1 VDRVAP
7 NHPDISFCCATGFT
21 APLFIVAEPPFSHHS
36 IGRLNLMSLER
47 FNFLIQDLCDS
58 IGIPDAER
66 ILETR
71 MLEVEGFDVMVDH
84 IEEDPNAAYLNFHYG
99 IVTSGRTLK
108 VFRLLL
114 EANLVI
120 YAQDQAQLG
129 LEEETGGIVMI
140 VRVPFGDEVNGE
152 WLVDLLAHY
161 AEHGRYWRE
170 NIFQTDDEMFENI
183 ANGSYVWMRA

>member
-1 VDRVAP
+1 MSLDR
-7 NHPDISFCCATGFT
+7 FT
-21 APLFIVAEPPFSHHS
+21 A
-36 IGRLNLMSLER
+36 
-47 FNFLIQDLCDS
+47 LIRDLCEQMA
-58 IGIPDAER
+58 IPDPDH

-71 MLEVEGFDVMVDH
+71 MLEVEGFDVMVDYF
-84 IEEDPNAAYLNFHYG
+84 EEDADALHLNFCYG

-129 LEEETGGIVMI
+129 LEAETGGIVMI
-140 VRVPFGDEVNGE
+140 VRVAFNDQIDGL
-152 WLVDLLAHY
+152 WLADLLGHY
-161 AEHGRYWRE
+161 AEHGRYWRD

-183 ANGSYVWMRA
+183 AEGSYLWMRV